1 MASTVVVKR
10 PPMASHLKVQE
21 LPAAPSA
28 FEKPVAS
35 ALRLPNTKG
44 ACDNDTSEKPSGKDT
59 VDGRLALDLSVPKF
73 VPTGTATASCWPF
86 PSLPLVF
93 PSLTWRS
100 ETEY

>member
-1 MASTVVVKR
+1 MASAVVVKGA
-10 PPMASHLKVQE
+10 PMASLLKE

-35 ALRLPNTKG
+35 AVRLLNTKG
-44 ACDNDTSEKPSGKDT
+44 GGGDDDTPEKPSGKDT

>member
-1 MASTVVVKR
+1 MASAVVVKGA
-10 PPMASHLKVQE
+10 PMASLLKE

-35 ALRLPNTKG
+35 ASALG
-44 ACDNDTSEKPSGKDT
+44 VEEADDTSEKPSGKDT